1 MQNKEHV
8 GLTIGGE
15 PRKED
20 YAAGEDVLAKYDR
33 QSRVTT
39 KHAVRTI
46 QDEEVR
52 DMIAFYQTLDMGV
65 VLKNNTIAML
75 EELLK
80 LREKVRNDA

>member
-15 PRKED
+15 PRK
-20 YAAGEDVLAKYDR
+20 EDVLAKYDR